1 MKFMSILLSEGRK
14 EDLKKKYSDKFKEYP
29 DTLDFVLGIS
39 DLVDSNHKYTDFV
52 LKNLHPNSSTDEV
65 EDAVE
70 LVKDFEQYSNKLE
83 IKDINQYGSFQHLE
97 TALEY
102 VIQDIKA
109 KKEDIEASKNIDK
122 IFENDRFLV
131 IKPKT
136 EQASC
141 KYGSRTKW
149 CVTSKGSGHFNRYT
163 SGDQELYFIIDK
175 KNSTNNY
182 YSKVAVHVD
191 SNGIFSYWDSQDNKL
206 DNKEI
211 KILEYAFPELMQ
223 SIKDDY
229 NSNSTSRTE
238 KFVREVFNNYSS
250 GENAYIRNFL
260 NSDLTLDVNV
270 EGFEN
275 VDDMDGH
282 AMAQAAIQL
291 ISDTENILI
300 DSYDIFI
307 TYGTKGKEN
316 INISIGFDGIDP
328 SDEQNHVELGLETMG
343 LEVSFQVEGNPIFT
357 AKAIRNYLANRI
369 LDRIKTN
376 PELMKKIRGEGIF
389 WNPNRSSYGFTFGKN
404 KGLINK
410 LVNYLDSGTIGTR
423 LDFLES
429 IGKIKSKIVDGKK
442 MYSHS
447 GSENFLPSSKW
458 RGHFSSFFASAKLA
472 GILNYRKI
480 GKDYFLVKGPNFEAF
495 KSGQLRAL

>member
-14 EDLKKKYSDKFKEYP
+14 EDLKKKYSSKFQEYP

-39 DLVDSNHKYTDFV
+39 DLIDSNHKYTDFV

-70 LVKDFEQYSNKLE
+70 LVKDFEQYSNRLQ
-83 IKDINQYGSFQHLE
+83 IKDINQYRSFQHLE
-97 TALEY
+97 DTLEN
-102 VIQDIKA
+102 VIQDLKG
-109 KKEDIEASKNIDK
+109 KQEDRDASKNIDRV
-122 IFENDRFLV
+122 FENDRFLV

-149 CVTSKGSGHFNRYT
+149 CVTSKGTGHFQRYT

-175 KNSTNNY
+175 KNSTDNY

-191 SNGIFSYWDSQDNKL
+191 SSGKFTYWDSQDNRL
-206 DNKEI
+206 DIKEI

-229 NSNSTSRTE
+229 NSSSNSRSE

-250 GENAYIRNFL
+250 GENASIRNYL
-260 NSDLTLDVNV
+260 SSNLTLDVHV

-275 VDDMDGH
+275 VDEMEGH
-282 AMAQAAIQL
+282 AMAQVAIQL
-291 ISDTENILI
+291 ISDSKNSLI
-300 DSYDIFI
+300 DSYDIYI
-307 TYGTKGKEN
+307 NYGPKGSEN
-316 INISIGFDGIDP
+316 IRTYLRFEGIDP
-328 SDEQNHVELGLETMG
+328 SDEQDYVDLGLESLN
-343 LEVSFQVEGNPIFT
+343 LEVTFIRQESPANT
-357 AKAIRNYLANRI
+357 AREIRNYLANRV
-369 LDRIKTN
+369 LSQIKTN
-376 PELMKKIRGEGIF
+376 SELIQKVKGEGTF
-389 WNPNRSSYGFTFGKN
+389 WKPDRANYGYTFGKN
-404 KGLINK
+404 KGLIKK
-410 LVNYLDSGTIGTR
+410 LVDYLDAGTIGTKG
-423 LDFLES
+423 DFLEYV
-429 IGKIKSKIVDGKK
+429 GKVKSKVENGKK
-442 MYSHS
+442 VYDR
-447 GSENFLPSSKW
+447 NI
-458 RGHFSSFFASAKLA
+458 RGYFSSFFASAKMA